1 MIWQLRQNN
10 LEDLYELKN
19 DDEVRLFS
27 ESEIENY
34 IHQNSNQLYLK
45 RSLPT
50 HEKQ

>member
-27 ESEIENY
+27 ESEIEITY
-34 IHQNSNQLYLK
+34 IKTPISY
-45 RSLPT
+45 T
-50 HEKQ
+50 